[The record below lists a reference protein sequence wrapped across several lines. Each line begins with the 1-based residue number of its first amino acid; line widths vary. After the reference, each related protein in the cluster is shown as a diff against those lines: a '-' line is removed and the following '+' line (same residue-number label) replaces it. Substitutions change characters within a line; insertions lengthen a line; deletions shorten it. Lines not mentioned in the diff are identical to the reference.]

1 MWLYLYLVSC
11 QRTGCRVGGTHW
23 ALLVERCSELATRNA
38 CDMFECAFDSDL
50 DVQCVGIAEPQHAEG
65 DVLLRVH
72 ESRW

>member
-11 QRTGCRVGGTHW
+11 QRTGCRTHW

-38 CDMFECAFDSDL
+38 RDMFECACDSDL

-72 ESRW
+72 ESLW